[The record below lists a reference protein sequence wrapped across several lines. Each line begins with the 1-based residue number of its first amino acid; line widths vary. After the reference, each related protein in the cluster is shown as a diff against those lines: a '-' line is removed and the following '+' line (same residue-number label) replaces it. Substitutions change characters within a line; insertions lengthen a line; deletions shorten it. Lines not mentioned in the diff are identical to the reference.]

1 MVAICSFWKSQMSLS
16 LLLLRWHRFRS
27 TIQII
32 KSILKSLI
40 FLGIDKLNQILGL
53 LTLGL
58 NVFTNQKVLLLKRLF
73 YPLLKINL
81 GLLRIYRLVNEFLN
95 LNLQLPISQGLISF
109 VITSLVS
116 IISSVG
122 WKLLLHAS

>member
-58 NVFTNQKVLLLKRLF
+58 NVVTNQKVLLLKRLF